1 MNIELAKKT
10 INELSKM
17 IQNIHKVNLL
27 MQDYCC
33 VDGTIIGTGRS
44 DYTTDSTTYNL
55 SIKDRNFALID
66 IPGIEGDESAF
77 EAIIKQSLEKAHIIF
92 YVNGSGKKIESE
104 TLQKIKK
111 YMRDGTSVYAL
122 FNVHCKPKKERKPGI
137 DKEYR
142 KELEETYI
150 KQNKIIEQTEKEL
163 VPFLGDNYK
172 GYVCL
177 NGLLGFS
184 ALAFSCGNRT
194 SIKNEQDKNLRKNQE
209 KYLEEYDNNKD
220 CMLDD
225 SHIPLLV
232 NVIEKKIDSFDSDI
246 MQENIKKL
254 RNRMSDMIL
263 KISNLKK
270 IETKKLNGFINAY
283 NEFTDRC
290 CDAKNDFIR
299 TMKHVASNTV
309 SNAFYELMNEIFDK
323 IECDQGKT
331 KPSEIQDIVEKRKDS
346 IVEKI
351 QQGINE
357 KIDKATKTFK
367 EAIKDAQD
375 RLEKDFERGMLQ
387 FNISHKID
395 RLELDETFVNPLKY
409 SLKDFTKLAFTVGKS
424 VESVVSIATIITPDI
439 GSVIVAA
446 IGAVLVVLSSIWNFF
461 VSEKKRI
468 NNAKAKIRESIDEQ
482 IEEATKHINE
492 ELKAMSYEQKISECY
507 NSLCIDIEVQKKK
520 ISDVKKII
528 NNVENEMMEVY
539 RTI

>member
-1 MNIELAKKT
+1 
-10 INELSKM
+10 
-17 IQNIHKVNLL
+17 

-55 SIKDRNFALID
+55 SIKDKNFALID

-77 EAIIKQSLEKAHIIF
+77 EDIIKQSLEKAHIIF

-122 FNVHCKPKKERKPGI
+122 FNVHCKPKNERILGI

-177 NGLLGFS
+177 NGLLGFC
-184 ALAFSCGNRT
+184 ALAFLYGNRT
-194 SIKNEQDKNLRKNQE
+194 SIKNDQDKNLRKNQI
-209 KYLEEYDNNKD
+209 KYLKEYNNDKD
-220 CMLDD
+220 CMLED
-225 SHIPLLV
+225 SHIPLLM
-232 NVIEKKIDSFDSDI
+232 NVIEKKIDSFDLEI
-246 MQENIKKL
+246 MQENVKKL
-254 RNRMSDMIL
+254 RNRMNEMML

-270 IETKKLNGFINAY
+270 EETKKLNGFINAY

-299 TMKHVASNTV
+299 IMKHVASNTV

-346 IVEKI
+346 IVKKI

-357 KIDKATKTFK
+357 KIDKATKTFI
-367 EAIKDAQD
+367 EANEDAQE
-375 RLEKDFERGMLQ
+375 RLKKDFEREELL
-387 FNISHKID
+387 FNISLKVVKI
-395 RLELDETFVNPLKY
+395 EIDEAFFSALKY
-409 SLKDFTKLAFTVGKS
+409 SLKDFAKHYSLTVGS
-424 VESVVSIATIITPDI
+424 LGISGAGIGTIINPGI
-439 GSVIVAA
+439 GTAIGAA
-446 IGAVLVVLSSIWNFF
+446 IGAVLGALSSLWNYF
-461 VSEKKRI
+461 VSKEERI
-468 NNAKAKIRESIDEQ
+468 NNAKVKIREAIDEQ
-482 IEEATKHINE
+482 IKEVTKQINK
-492 ELKAMSYEQKISECY
+492 ELKKVSYEQKIGEYY
-507 NSLCIDIEVQKKK
+507 NSLCNYIEIQKKK
-520 ISDVKKII
+520 INDVKGII
-528 NNVENEMMEVY
+528 NNVEKEMLEIY
-539 RTI
+539 STI

>member
-55 SIKDRNFALID
+55 SIKDKNFALID

-122 FNVHCKPKKERKPGI
+122 FNVHCKPKNERILGI

-194 SIKNEQDKNLRKNQE
+194 SIKNEQDKNLRKNQI
-209 KYLEEYDNNKD
+209 KYLKEYNDNKD
-220 CMLDD
+220 CMFDD

-254 RNRMSDMIL
+254 RNRMSEMIL

-270 IETKKLNGFINAY
+270 EETKKLNGFINAY

-299 TMKHVASNTV
+299 IMKHVASNTV

-331 KPSEIQDIVEKRKDS
+331 KPSEIQDIADKRKNS

-357 KIDKATKTFK
+357 RIDKATKTFI
-367 EAIKDAQD
+367 ETIKDAQE
-375 RLEKDFERGMLQ
+375 RLKKDFERGQLQ
-387 FNISHKID
+387 FDILLLLENIKID
-395 RLELDETFVNPLKY
+395 EGFADALKY
-409 SLKDFTKLAFTVGKS
+409 NSKDFMNYTSKVVGLGLTGA
-424 VESVVSIATIITPDI
+424 II
-439 GSVIVAA
+439 GSSIPGLGTAIGAA
-446 IGAVLVVLSSIWNFF
+446 IGAALGALSSLWNYFA
-461 VSEKKRI
+461 SKQERI
-468 NNAKAKIRESIDEQ
+468 NNAKAKIREIIDEQ
-482 IEEATKHINE
+482 IEEATKQINE
-492 ELKAMSYEQKISECY
+492 ELNAMSYEQKISECY
-507 NSLCIDIEVQKKK
+507 NSLCIDIETQKKK
-520 ISDVKKII
+520 ISDVKIII
-528 NNVENEMMEVY
+528 NNVESEMMEVY
-539 RTI
+539 SII